1 MIKYLT
7 MTIEK
12 QKNIALIAHDGKKQD
27 MLKWCMDNKEILQQ
41 ARLPQN
47 DCGDFRRRV
56 KADDGCCVPRFLL
69 LCIIN
74 VGTYSRILVSLY
86 LSISSSTNLSTS
98 MIESMPRI
106 KISETSSKSCFLES

>member
-41 ARLPQN
+41 QR
-47 DCGDFRRRV
+47 
-56 KADDGCCVPRFLL
+56 
-69 LCIIN
+69 N
-74 VGTYSRILVSLY
+74 VSW
-86 LSISSSTNLSTS
+86 
-98 MIESMPRI
+98 P
-106 KISETSSKSCFLES
+106 SKSNPLKHYKPEIIK

>member
-41 ARLPQN
+41 PESKLT
-47 DCGDFRRRV
+47 DSIKG
-56 KADDGCCVPRFLL
+56 L
-69 LCIIN
+69 LCR
-74 VGTYSRILVSLY
+74 G
-86 LSISSSTNLSTS
+86 
-98 MIESMPRI
+98 ESCRR
-106 KISETSSKSCFLES
+106 KGL

>member
-41 ARLPQN
+41 H
-47 DCGDFRRRV
+47 
-56 KADDGCCVPRFLL
+56 
-69 LCIIN
+69 
-74 VGTYSRILVSLY
+74 
-86 LSISSSTNLSTS
+86 NLSGLS
-98 MIESMPRI
+98 LIH
-106 KISETSSKSCFLES
+106 ISEPTRH

>member
-41 ARLPQN
+41 H
-47 DCGDFRRRV
+47 
-56 KADDGCCVPRFLL
+56 
-69 LCIIN
+69 
-74 VGTYSRILVSLY
+74 
-86 LSISSSTNLSTS
+86 NLSGTGTTAR
-98 MIESMPRI
+98 MIADHVGLKI
-106 KISETSSKSCFLES
+106 KVVLCQDLVQVKMRNFSPF

>member
-27 MLKWCMDNKEILQQ
+27 MLKWCMDNKAILQQ

-47 DCGDFRRRV
+47 DCGDFRRTAGYGRSYASAGR
-56 KADDGCCVPRFLL
+56 ADDP
-69 LCIIN
+69 
-74 VGTYSRILVSLY
+74 
-86 LSISSSTNLSTS
+86 
-98 MIESMPRI
+98 
-106 KISETSSKSCFLES
+106 